1 MPDWAPI
8 FHSELPL
15 AEHLIR
21 GTALY
26 FGVLVLM
33 RMMPRRAAGEL
44 APIDLVFIILIAE
57 AAAHGM
63 GDYSSVSDALLLV
76 AVLMGW
82 NLALNILSYWVPGI
96 DRLISAPPLRIV
108 SDGKVIRRNLRREF
122 ITENEL

>member
-1 MPDWAPI
+1 
-8 FHSELPL
+8 
-15 AEHLIR
+15 
-21 GTALY
+21 
-26 FGVLVLM
+26 
-33 RMMPRRAAGEL
+33 
-44 APIDLVFIILIAE
+44 
-57 AAAHGM
+57 M

-122 ITENEL
+122 ITENELQDSLREQGIDDIGAVKSAFVEGNGTITAICK